1 MTIIHYAMESQE
13 TLFTE
18 EKLSPTK
25 NNMFKNRKPFYTHS

>member
-18 EKLSPTK
+18 EKLSAIE
-25 NNMFKNRKPFYTHS
+25 NSMFKNRKPF